1 MANIDALFKTMLDE
15 DASDLHLVSGEKPTL
30 RIHGE
35 LERMQSHN
43 VLDDDELRTMLYEI
57 TPNDKKD
64 TFERTGDLDFAYELP
79 GLARFRA
86 NYFQQKHGHGAVF
99 RRIPTK
105 IVSAEALGLPPILCR
120 AAMLHKGLVLVTGPT
135 GSGKSTTLAA
145 MIDLGFP
152 VGARGEHGQT
162 ALHWA
167 AWHGWRETAAALLSR
182 GAALEATENEFGATP
197 LARRSNSAL
206 VITVLQSAAAVLA
219 EAPSVLAA
227 PAFVAA

>member
-64 TFERTGDLDFAYELP
+64 AFERTGDLDFAYELP

-135 GSGKSTTLAA
+135 GSGK
-145 MIDLGFP
+145 
-152 VGARGEHGQT
+152 
-162 ALHWA
+162 
-167 AWHGWRETAAALLSR
+167 
-182 GAALEATENEFGATP
+182 
-197 LARRSNSAL
+197 
-206 VITVLQSAAAVLA
+206 
-219 EAPSVLAA
+219 
-227 PAFVAA
+227 